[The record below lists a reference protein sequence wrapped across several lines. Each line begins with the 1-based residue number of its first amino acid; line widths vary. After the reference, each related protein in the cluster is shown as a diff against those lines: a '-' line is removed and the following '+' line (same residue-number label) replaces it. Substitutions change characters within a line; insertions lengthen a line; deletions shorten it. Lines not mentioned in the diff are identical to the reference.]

1 MLALQLVL
9 GVLYHKQ
16 LFFVLQAKVFRFV
29 VWNKI
34 LEGCLV
40 EVDRGGAMGVVY
52 GVVAVLVGLM
62 VFWINYMVIRE
73 GTDDS

>member
-1 MLALQLVL
+1 M
-9 GVLYHKQ
+9 
-16 LFFVLQAKVFRFV
+16 FRFV